1 MWSSTADP
9 PSRRAP
15 RDSTATSTPPPRR
28 TARATGR
35 DTARFRPG
43 SLGVP
48 APPTPGTVRVATFN
62 TALSRPVEGGM
73 AAELSDPA
81 GSEQARL
88 VAEVLQRVRPDIVLL
103 AEFDHDSDG
112 AAATTFVRDYL
123 AVPQL
128 GAEPLRYDHR
138 FLGPVN
144 TGVPSGFDLDRDGA
158 FDGPDDAW
166 GYGHFPGQYGM
177 LLLSRHPINVE
188 RVRTFRRFRWQD
200 LPGALLPSAPDGS
213 PHYPPEVL
221 DRFPLSSK
229 SHWDVPVQVGSRALH
244 VLASHPTPPAFDGPE
259 RRNVRRNHDEVRFW
273 VDYLSP
279 GGADHLHN
287 DAGTA
292 GGLPPGAEFV
302 VLGDLNADPSAGDR
316 EPGAIRRLLAAPRL
330 VDTRPGSL
338 GAVEAALRRGWSGT
352 GWTATADFGV
362 DGPGC
367 LRVDYALPSA
377 GTNPGASGVCWP
389 PSWSALDRLALASDH
404 RLVWVDLRW

>member
-1 MWSSTADP
+1 MCSSTAEQ
-9 PSRRAP
+9 PSPRPP
-15 RDSTATSTPPPRR
+15 RDSTATPAPPARPTPR
-28 TARATGR
+28 TTDRAGTR
-35 DTARFRPG
+35 IRPD

-48 APPTPGTVRVATFN
+48 APPAPGTVRVATFN
-62 TALSRPVEGGM
+62 TALSGSVEGGL

-103 AEFDHDSDG
+103 AEFDHDADG
-112 AAATTFVRDYL
+112 SAATTFGRDYL
-123 AVPQL
+123 AVPQR

-144 TGVPSGFDLDRDGA
+144 TGVPSGFDLNRDGR

-166 GYGHFPGQYGM
+166 GYGYFPGQYGM
-177 LLLSRHPINVE
+177 LLLSRYPIDDE
-188 RVRTFRRFRWQD
+188 RVRTFQRFRWRD
-200 LPGALLPSAPDGS
+200 LPGALLPSDPDGGAY
-213 PHYPPEVL
+213 YPPEVL

-229 SHWDVPVQVGSRALH
+229 SHWDVPVQLGARTLH
-244 VLASHPTPPAFDGPE
+244 VLVCHPTPPAFDGPE

-279 GGADHLHN
+279 DGAEHLRD
-287 DAGTA
+287 DAGTP

-330 VDTRPGSL
+330 IDTRPGSL
-338 GAVEAALRRGWSGT
+338 GALETALRRGWSAT
-352 GWTATADFGV
+352 AWTATADFGV

-389 PSWSALDRLALASDH
+389 PSWSALARLIRASDH